1 MYAHMQ
7 REHTCKLLERVRK
20 QDGEVKTLHK
30 SFKGIL
36 KELED
41 IRKDERELGQKILNA
56 EAQAGEQA
64 KKVYARATMTC
75 PPVFTGPGPG
85 PANATPYTF
94 ILVQQCVCVC
104 VCVCVC
110 FSCGLSAVRVVDRQL
125 ESRIS

>member
-75 PPVFTGPGPG
+75 PPVLTGPGP
-85 PANATPYTF
+85 ADATPYTF
-94 ILVQQCVCVC
+94 SLVQQCVCVC
-104 VCVCVC
+104 VCV
-110 FSCGLSAVRVVDRQL
+110 F
-125 ESRIS
+125 